1 MQVVLVLLVMITT
14 ATLLLKSKTFVYY
27 IKLNKSELFDV
38 AYYRKKHSL
47 SMIGNLCPIIHY
59 VLIGESKGF
68 KPREG
73 FCPKTYSEK
82 YDDLGEYQSR
92 PFLHYLLI
100 GRKKRRITLP
110 VNHPTRYIGFNHQN
124 LVNKTHDYAIVVHIY
139 YHDLWEELNQVL
151 SQLNIQFDLFI
162 TLCEQGEKTSI
173 LYQIIKQAFPKA
185 IIFRVD
191 NHGRDILPFIQLINH
206 DVLIHYKGICK
217 IHTKKSL
224 HLRDGDAWRK
234 QLIQS
239 LLPQHKTSTLLTQFL
254 ANNKIILCAP
264 DKSILAGREYWG
276 NNLEKGELLT
286 TKLNLLIEPDNLIF
300 PAGSMY
306 WIKPRLLKLIKQL
319 NLNQSSFEE
328 ESSQLDGTTA
338 HIFERLIGYLVSA
351 SQFQMAEV
359 SDILSTNV
367 INKPLIIKA

>member
-1 MQVVLVLLVMITT
+1 MQVVLFLLVMITT
-14 ATLLLKSKTFVYY
+14 ATLLLKSKTFFYY
-27 IKLNKSELFDV
+27 IKLKKSELFDV
-38 AYYRKKHSL
+38 VYYRKKHSL

-73 FCPKTYSEK
+73 FCPKMYVDTYTDLSEF
-82 YDDLGEYQSR
+82 ESR
-92 PFLHYLLI
+92 PFLHYLLF
-100 GRKKRRITLP
+100 GRKERRSVLP
-110 VNHPTRYIGFNHQN
+110 VEYPTRHLDFYTNHRIEKKN
-124 LVNKTHDYAIVVHIY
+124 DYAIVLHIY
-139 YHDLWEELNQVL
+139 YHDLWKEIYQRL
-151 SQLNIQFDLFI
+151 SYLDIQFDLFI

-206 DVLIHYKGICK
+206 DVLIHYKAICK

-224 HLRDGDAWRK
+224 HLRDGDSWRK
-234 QLIQS
+234 QLIHS
-239 LLPQHKTSTLLTQFL
+239 LLPQHMTGTLLAQFL
-254 ANNKIILCAP
+254 ANKEIILCAP

-276 NNLEKGELLT
+276 NNLEKGELLSA
-286 TKLNLLIEPDNLIF
+286 KLNLAVELDNLIF

-306 WIKPRLLKLIKQL
+306 WIKPPLLRLIKKL

-359 SDILSTNV
+359 SDILSTNI